1 MKTNYHTH
9 TTRCMHATGSD
20 EDYVLSA
27 IKGGYQEL
35 GFSDHTPWK
44 YHTDYVADMRML
56 PEELPGYVESL
67 HSLREKYRD
76 QISIKIGLECEY
88 FPAYIHWLKEKIKE
102 YQLDYILFGNHHYH
116 TDEKFPYFG
125 HHTENLDMLE
135 LYEESAIEGME
146 SGLFCC
152 LAHPDLFMR
161 SYPQF
166 DRHCKLISRHICRT
180 AARLHIPLEYNI
192 GYVAYNEAHGIVP
205 KTVMKSVRDVL
216 QIGHAADESDKKRAV
231 KRVKELSEDEL
242 HLLIC
247 STEEK
252 MLQAAA
258 NLDFELAAKLRD
270 KLFELQGKKPEELPE
285 ETVALPQRKRR
296 RQRKPGKYLKA

>member
-67 HSLREKYRD
+67 RSLREKYRD

-102 YQLDYILFGNHHYH
+102 YQLDYILFGNVP
-116 TDEKFPYFG
+116 EVRAG
-125 HHTENLDMLE
+125 
-135 LYEESAIEGME
+135 
-146 SGLFCC
+146 
-152 LAHPDLFMR
+152 
-161 SYPQF
+161 
-166 DRHCKLISRHICRT
+166 IS
-180 AARLHIPLEYNI
+180 
-192 GYVAYNEAHGIVP
+192 
-205 KTVMKSVRDVL
+205 L
-216 QIGHAADESDKKRAV
+216 QIVCLIISYITDIIFQRNMEACGCAAD
-231 KRVKELSEDEL
+231 
-242 HLLIC
+242 
-247 STEEK
+247 
-252 MLQAAA
+252 MAA
-258 NLDFELAAKLRD
+258 
-270 KLFELQGKKPEELPE
+270 G
-285 ETVALPQRKRR
+285 
-296 RQRKPGKYLKA
+296 